1 MRSPTLSCS
10 SGFCGAYDGVTDVI
24 FACVTGADVGCT
36 KTAAREEHNRWRKTG
51 APARTRANRCVV
63 GAEPRA
69 GSRGQ
74 AWPRDLIGQRRL
86 LRIEVVRHAG
96 RDAEHEE
103 GGEDG
108 VGLKGSGVAG
118 SPYFIAYAA
127 TVVSTVS
134 LRASAHAGSCGR
146 VRDDRRRIV
155 VLLRGAALAEG
166 VELVEVPGRR
176 VELVE
181 RPAVREGDA
190 QRGDA
195 DGRVAEEREPRL
207 QRDEEREVRRVEEE
221 VVPAVQRTRGASEA
235 RAELRRKISAELRA
249 ELRARGAR
257 ARRRPTRGAA
267 ASPTPAPSTSG
278 CSTRR
283 RTATT
288 SPIANS
294 HSKTDEKWIA
304 QVGTDSAFTGSAP
317 KLGSAPATS
326 AGSAPTPPM
335 KASCACSPSCGPAN
349 ALANTS
355 AARPS
360 AGFVA
365 GRSSHSSKPPCGS
378 PAIAP
383 RKPKATSRFDVVS
396 SASAAPCSQSTSAS
410 RQPYTDFETMPVTT
424 VDTTKSSRNWKP
436 KKAVG
441 GVPFFSHFRK

>member
-1 MRSPTLSCS
+1 M
-10 SGFCGAYDGVTDVI
+10 
-24 FACVTGADVGCT
+24 
-36 KTAAREEHNRWRKTG
+36 H
-51 APARTRANRCVV
+51 
-63 GAEPRA
+63 
-69 GSRGQ
+69 
-74 AWPRDLIGQRRL
+74 
-86 LRIEVVRHAG
+86 
-96 RDAEHEE
+96 
-103 GGEDG
+103 
-108 VGLKGSGVAG
+108 
-118 SPYFIAYAA
+118 AA
-127 TVVSTVS
+127 TPDAWS
-134 LRASAHAGSCGR
+134 GSIPHTSPFHFGLF
-146 VRDDRRRIV
+146 D
-155 VLLRGAALAEG
+155 
-166 VELVEVPGRR
+166 
-176 VELVE
+176 
-181 RPAVREGDA
+181 
-190 QRGDA
+190 
-195 DGRVAEEREPRL
+195 
-207 QRDEEREVRRVEEE
+207 
-221 VVPAVQRTRGASEA
+221 
-235 RAELRRKISAELRA
+235 
-249 ELRARGAR
+249 
-257 ARRRPTRGAA
+257 AA
-267 ASPTPAPSTSG
+267 AN
-278 CSTRR
+278 CH
-283 RTATT
+283 T

-410 RQPYTDFETMPVTT
+410 EQPYTDFETMPVTT